1 MPVAVLA
8 ESLQL
13 RIPLIAVA
21 STPGDGPRPCVR
33 CGSRGL
39 NVHQRTRKRVKDPQV
54 AYALVVRYLCKRCG
68 HVGRSYPAGLG
79 AGRQSASLQHLSVL
93 LYWLGLSY
101 GRVREVLIELGCP
114 LSTTSIRRN
123 VEATRESLT
132 ATPPLT
138 RLRLE
143 PRGGGLLRGPDGM
156 LALRL
161 LQPLPS
167 ERLLEAEIA
176 PGPGAAELRW
186 RLETCAVWLARIF
199 HPGAYPPGSA

>member
-1 MPVAVLA
+1 MTAAVLA

-21 STPGDGPRPCVR
+21 SAPGDRPRPCVR

-93 LYWLGLSY
+93 LY
-101 GRVREVLIELGCP
+101 
-114 LSTTSIRRN
+114 
-123 VEATRESLT
+123 
-132 ATPPLT
+132 
-138 RLRLE
+138 
-143 PRGGGLLRGPDGM
+143 
-156 LALRL
+156 
-161 LQPLPS
+161 
-167 ERLLEAEIA
+167 
-176 PGPGAAELRW
+176 
-186 RLETCAVWLARIF
+186 
-199 HPGAYPPGSA
+199 